1 MHACNSCHDSLRKT
15 ISFKEAAIVDEKMAD
30 DKMKETI
37 IKNLI
42 DINDHDFRQVA
53 VVNEK
58 SLFE

>member
-1 MHACNSCHDSLRKT
+1 
-15 ISFKEAAIVDEKMAD
+15 MAD